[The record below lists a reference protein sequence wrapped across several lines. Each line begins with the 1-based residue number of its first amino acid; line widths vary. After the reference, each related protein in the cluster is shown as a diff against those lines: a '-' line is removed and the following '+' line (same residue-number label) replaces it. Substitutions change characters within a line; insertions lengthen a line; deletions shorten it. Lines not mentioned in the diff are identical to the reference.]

1 MILIDTHT
9 HLYDEQFDN
18 DRATAITAAI
28 NAGVQK
34 MYMPNCDSGTISEM
48 LAIEETWKGHCF
60 AMMGLHP
67 VYVKENYLKELEIV
81 RSWLSRR
88 QFAAIGEIGID
99 KYWDISFLEAQKEAF
114 ATQVDWALEYDL
126 PIVIHSREATADCIE
141 IVKEQQK
148 GKLRGVFHCF
158 SGTIEEATQIAELGL
173 MLGIGGVVTFKKTN
187 LGDIINAVGLQHI
200 VLETDAPYLAP
211 VPHRGKRN
219 ESSYI
224 PIISEKVAS
233 LLGTTPQQVAAA
245 TTANAEN
252 LFSASK

>member
-34 MYMPNCDSGTISEM
+34 MYMPNCYSATISGM
-48 LAIEETWKGHCF
+48 LEIEETWKGHCY

-67 VYVKENYLKELEIV
+67 VYVKENYLEELEIV
-81 RSWLSRR
+81 RSWLRR
-88 QFAAIGEIGID
+88 RPFAAIGEIGID

-114 ATQVDWALEYDL
+114 ATQIDWALEYDL

-141 IVKEQQK
+141 IVKQKQQ

-158 SGTIEEATQIAELGL
+158 SGSIAEAKQIADLGL

-187 LGDIINAVGLQHI
+187 LGDIINGVGLQHI

-224 PIISEKVAS
+224 PIIAEKVADI
-233 LLGTTPQQVAAA
+233 LGTTPQQVAAA